1 VKVYLKFRFW
11 RSTKGGYFEIQI
23 IFWRMSWVQDGL
35 SEKSSVV
42 KFVEWLNQ
50 VDPNVLDQIQR
61 QSVESS
67 QDEARGFAEA
77 VVLGR
82 VRAWVLQ
89 AKALQWVLMYLQQ
102 AEELDVTED
111 SDGLSLEDS
120 EPQE

>member
-1 VKVYLKFRFW
+1 
-11 RSTKGGYFEIQI
+11 
-23 IFWRMSWVQDGL
+23 VQDGL